1 MPVDDRD
8 LICTRA
14 RWEDCGQVKVV
25 VKVESLD
32 EMLLIQV
39 CVCARARACTRNA
52 HCVFDRES
60 EKGREGVREREGG
73 SERERK
79 RGGER

>member
-1 MPVDDRD
+1 MDAPSFGTCRRIDFCFVPVDDCD
-8 LICTRA
+8 LIGACA

-39 CVCARARACTRNA
+39 CVCVRAQCTL
-52 HCVFDRES
+52 CV
-60 EKGREGVREREGG
+60 
-73 SERERK
+73 
-79 RGGER
+79 